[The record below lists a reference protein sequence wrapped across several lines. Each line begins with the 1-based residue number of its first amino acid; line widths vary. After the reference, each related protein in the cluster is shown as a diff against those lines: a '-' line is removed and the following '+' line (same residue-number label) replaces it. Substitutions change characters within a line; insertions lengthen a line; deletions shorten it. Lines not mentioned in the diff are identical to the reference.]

1 MSACE
6 HCGQPHEATHT
17 FCPNTGKLIP
27 SRLLPEGTLLE
38 GKYRIGRTLGIGGMG
53 AVFEAQHTLLDKR
66 VAIKVMLPDC
76 DPAMAEQMA
85 ARMVREAR
93 AASATGHR
101 NITQVTDMGNVRRG
115 SLFVV
120 MEYLDGRTLK
130 DLLEQEGSFEVQ
142 RAAQLMTQVLAG
154 LFVVHRKS
162 IVHRDLKPDNL
173 MVIVDDEGEEVVKI
187 LDFGISKIVKGESK
201 LNLTSTGLV
210 MGTPQYMS
218 PEQAK
223 SAAEIDHRTDIY
235 SAGAILYHMVTGTL
249 PHRQET
255 LNALIA
261 AVLTSPVDPP
271 SKRHPGL
278 PAALDV
284 VLLKALAREP
294 DQRYQDARE
303 FRDAL
308 RPFEQATA
316 AAPAPPPTPPTTP
329 QQAPGAYAASFD
341 ALQLVA
347 LDEAAEPSA
356 APLAPAP
363 KPPPTSTDETLPPQP
378 VALDERDS
386 AGDDHLFKPP
396 DTEEE
401 SLELE
406 THEPEVARPRAATP
420 PPSESSRGD
429 VTGEHPLDRLHS
441 ATGPYGQARK
451 QAPARLGMLVALGLV
466 AVGGL
471 LVWLIFLRGDD
482 AQQQQVKLDAADYV
496 EIRFDVTPKFARVK
510 VDGVELTSNPL
521 TLQRSSRQHMVTVRA
536 TGYWSQTVSFTPDE
550 SRSFKIEL
558 KERQKRE

>member
-1 MSACE
+1 MSECE
-6 HCGQPHEATHT
+6 HCGQPHEASHT

-38 GKYRIGRTLGIGGMG
+38 GKYRIGRTIGVGGMG
-53 AVFEAQHTLLDKR
+53 AVFEAHHTLLDKR
-66 VAIKVMLPDC
+66 VAITVMLPDV
-76 DPAMAEQMA
+76 DPTMAEQMA

-101 NITQVTDMGNVRRG
+101 NITQVTDMGNVCRG

-130 DLLEQEGSFEVQ
+130 ELLAEKGSFDVQ
-142 RAAQLMTQVLAG
+142 PTARLMGQVLAG
-154 LFVVHRKS
+154 LYVVHSKG

-173 MVIVDDEGEEVVKI
+173 MVIIDDEGEEVVKI

-235 SAGAILYHMVTGTL
+235 SAGAIIYHMVTGTL
-249 PHRQET
+249 PHQQET

-261 AVLTSPVDPP
+261 AVLTAPIDPP
-271 SKRHPGL
+271 SKRRSGL
-278 PAALDV
+278 PPTLDT

-294 DQRYQDARE
+294 GERYSDARA
-303 FRDAL
+303 FREAL
-308 RPFEQATA
+308 RPFERATA
-316 AAPAPPPTPPTTP
+316 EAPPPPA
-329 QQAPGAYAASFD
+329 QEASPGSFPASFD
-341 ALQLVA
+341 ASQLVA
-347 LDEAAEPSA
+347 LDEAAA
-356 APLAPAP
+356 
-363 KPPPTSTDETLPPQP
+363 PPPAASRPPAASPAASTDVTLPPTPAQH
-378 VALDERDS
+378 
-386 AGDDHLFKPP
+386 GDDHLFMPP
-396 DTEEE
+396 DSEEQ

-406 THEPEVARPRAATP
+406 TAGPEVARPRMSTP
-420 PPSESSRGD
+420 PPGTPRGD
-429 VTGEHPLDRLHS
+429 VTGEHPLERLHS

-451 QAPARLGMLVALGLV
+451 APPARVGMLVALGLV

-471 LVWLIFLRGDD
+471 LVWLLFLRGDS
-482 AQQQQVKLDAADYV
+482 AQQQLKLDAADYV
-496 EIRFDVTPKFARVK
+496 EIRFDVTPRIARVK

-521 TLQRSSRQHMVTVRA
+521 TLQRSQRQHMVTVRA

-550 SRSFKIEL
+550 DRSFKIEL
-558 KERQKRE
+558 KPRHRE